1 MGQSKSKSL
10 KMRAVGNTH
19 SLPAASSSYGARGR
33 RDMLK
38 NIDWRLILG
47 ALGVIVLLTMIVWW
61 L

>member
-10 KMRAVGNTH
+10 KMREAGDTRW
-19 SLPAASSSYGARGR
+19 LPAASSSYGARGR